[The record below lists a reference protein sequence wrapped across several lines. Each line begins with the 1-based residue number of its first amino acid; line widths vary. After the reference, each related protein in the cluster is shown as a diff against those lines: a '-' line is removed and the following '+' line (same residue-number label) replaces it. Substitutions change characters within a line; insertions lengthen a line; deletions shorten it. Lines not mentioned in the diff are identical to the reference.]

1 MASLFPREEH
11 AEALFHR
18 ILSNPGAE
26 QQLYETFCMEQE
38 NASFEDGGG
47 AECSFAKALLQ
58 AYENRDISALT
69 IALCNNTMF
78 DLLRTAYLIPYR
90 FHGKNGGN
98 PRLLTDANGEVR
110 EEYRNAVSAR
120 ELRKFHDIYRQ
131 HLSVPRAALY
141 LADGSHLRHK
151 YTKDM
156 QVREMYSPSRRGV
169 LTLYALPDTVEQGL
183 TEAQAYNIVWDAF
196 NEIQQRCPT
205 AMVFYGQDTGY
216 KLQKSHDELG
226 VLLQLVHRV
235 AAAVAHT
242 GLQAAHQLVD
252 GVAGQSLV
260 RHAALHALGDQLLV
274 ALLEVAVLGAVVH
287 GGQGAH
293 AAVGLELAALV
304 ESRCRRGTP
313 HSRPAGSRSSPR
325 CAGGNGLDDVA
336 GELHAAVGDDG
347 HAVLGG
353 HTGRVID
360 GGHLGHADAGHHA
373 GGADG
378 AGADAHLDTV
388 GARLDQG
395 AGPLGVATLPAISCT
410 SG

>member
-1 MASLFPREEH
+1 MHRLRMAAVQS
-11 AEALFHR
+11 AALR
-18 ILSNPGAE
+18 KR
-26 QQLYETFCMEQE
+26 FCRLAFLHYVNESGL
-38 NASFEDGGG
+38 ASWT
-47 AECSFAKALLQ
+47 LLQ
-58 AYENRDISALT
+58 NVLPLGAVQHQDMALT

-226 VLLQLVHRV
+226 VLLPLKEFEHNILHHLEQ
-235 AAAVAHT
+235 
-242 GLQAAHQLVD
+242 VD
-252 GVAGQSLV
+252 GI
-260 RHAALHALGDQLLV
+260 
-274 ALLEVAVLGAVVH
+274 VL
-287 GGQGAH
+287 
-293 AAVGLELAALV
+293 
-304 ESRCRRGTP
+304 RCREEMI
-313 HSRPAGSRSSPR
+313 HQAGKDS
-325 CAGGNGLDDVA
+325 L
-336 GELHAAVGDDG
+336 
-347 HAVLGG
+347 
-353 HTGRVID
+353 
-360 GGHLGHADAGHHA
+360 
-373 GGADG
+373 
-378 AGADAHLDTV
+378 
-388 GARLDQG
+388 
-395 AGPLGVATLPAISCT
+395 PL
-410 SG
+410 

>member
-1 MASLFPREEH
+1 MTSLFPREEH

-156 QVREMYSPSRRGV
+156 QVREMYSPSQ
-169 LTLYALPDTVEQGL
+169 TMLYACASVRPCSTVSGS
-183 TEAQAYNIVWDAF
+183 AYSVSTP
-196 NEIQQRCPT
+196 R
-205 AMVFYGQDTGY
+205 
-216 KLQKSHDELG
+216 
-226 VLLQLVHRV
+226 R
-235 AAAVAHT
+235 
-242 GLQAAHQLVD
+242 D
-252 GVAGQSLV
+252 GEYISRTCMSLV
-260 RHAALHALGDQLLV
+260 YLW
-274 ALLEVAVLGAVVH
+274 
-287 GGQGAH
+287 
-293 AAVGLELAALV
+293 
-304 ESRCRRGTP
+304 RR
-313 HSRPAGSRSSPR
+313 
-325 CAGGNGLDDVA
+325 
-336 GELHAAVGDDG
+336 
-347 HAVLGG
+347 
-353 HTGRVID
+353 
-360 GGHLGHADAGHHA
+360 
-373 GGADG
+373 
-378 AGADAHLDTV
+378 
-388 GARLDQG
+388 
-395 AGPLGVATLPAISCT
+395 
-410 SG
+410 

>member
-1 MASLFPREEH
+1 
-11 AEALFHR
+11 
-18 ILSNPGAE
+18 
-26 QQLYETFCMEQE
+26 MEQE

-196 NEIQQRCPT
+196 NEIQQKCPT
-205 AMVFYGQDTGY
+205 AMVFYGQDTGLLRILWNSASACSSLGKSDAMIIPPYALSRACFLQY
-216 KLQKSHDELG
+216 KHSP
-226 VLLQLVHRV
+226 VYLVCQSYFSNYNVTVKPPASPV
-235 AAAVAHT
+235 ANYNV
-242 GLQAAHQLVD
+242 
-252 GVAGQSLV
+252 
-260 RHAALHALGDQLLV
+260 
-274 ALLEVAVLGAVVH
+274 
-287 GGQGAH
+287 
-293 AAVGLELAALV
+293 
-304 ESRCRRGTP
+304 CR
-313 HSRPAGSRSSPR
+313 
-325 CAGGNGLDDVA
+325 N
-336 GELHAAVGDDG
+336 
-347 HAVLGG
+347 
-353 HTGRVID
+353 I
-360 GGHLGHADAGHHA
+360 
-373 GGADG
+373 
-378 AGADAHLDTV
+378 
-388 GARLDQG
+388 
-395 AGPLGVATLPAISCT
+395 
-410 SG
+410 

>member
-196 NEIQQRCPT
+196 NEIQQRCRPRWYSTVRTLATSCRKATMNWAFCCRLRSLNITSCTISSRWT
-205 AMVFYGQDTGY
+205 A
-216 KLQKSHDELG
+216 LCC
-226 VLLQLVHRV
+226 
-235 AAAVAHT
+235 AVA
-242 GLQAAHQLVD
+242 
-252 GVAGQSLV
+252 
-260 RHAALHALGDQLLV
+260 RK
-274 ALLEVAVLGAVVH
+274 
-287 GGQGAH
+287 
-293 AAVGLELAALV
+293 
-304 ESRCRRGTP
+304 
-313 HSRPAGSRSSPR
+313 
-325 CAGGNGLDDVA
+325 
-336 GELHAAVGDDG
+336 
-347 HAVLGG
+347 
-353 HTGRVID
+353 
-360 GGHLGHADAGHHA
+360 
-373 GGADG
+373 
-378 AGADAHLDTV
+378 
-388 GARLDQG
+388 
-395 AGPLGVATLPAISCT
+395 
-410 SG
+410 

>member
-131 HLSVPRAALY
+131 HLSVPLPGRWQSSAPQVHQGHAGAGDVFAVPPRRADAVRAA
-141 LADGSHLRHK
+141 G
-151 YTKDM
+151 
-156 QVREMYSPSRRGV
+156 
-169 LTLYALPDTVEQGL
+169 
-183 TEAQAYNIVWDAF
+183 
-196 NEIQQRCPT
+196 
-205 AMVFYGQDTGY
+205 YG
-216 KLQKSHDELG
+216 
-226 VLLQLVHRV
+226 R
-235 AAAVAHT
+235 
-242 GLQAAHQLVD
+242 
-252 GVAGQSLV
+252 
-260 RHAALHALGDQLLV
+260 
-274 ALLEVAVLGAVVH
+274 
-287 GGQGAH
+287 
-293 AAVGLELAALV
+293 
-304 ESRCRRGTP
+304 
-313 HSRPAGSRSSPR
+313 AGSDRSTGVQHR
-325 CAGGNGLDDVA
+325 
-336 GELHAAVGDDG
+336 
-347 HAVLGG
+347 LG
-353 HTGRVID
+353 RI
-360 GGHLGHADAGHHA
+360 
-373 GGADG
+373 
-378 AGADAHLDTV
+378 
-388 GARLDQG
+388 Q
-395 AGPLGVATLPAISCT
+395 
-410 SG
+410 

>member
-183 TEAQAYNIVWDAF
+183 RFLRRAAYPGPFPVYGNDRQR
-196 NEIQQRCPT
+196 IQLT
-205 AMVFYGQDTGY
+205 ACLHQI
-216 KLQKSHDELG
+216 
-226 VLLQLVHRV
+226 
-235 AAAVAHT
+235 AA
-242 GLQAAHQLVD
+242 
-252 GVAGQSLV
+252 
-260 RHAALHALGDQLLV
+260 QLLT
-274 ALLEVAVLGAVVH
+274 AQKLRSGRTH
-287 GGQGAH
+287 
-293 AAVGLELAALV
+293 
-304 ESRCRRGTP
+304 
-313 HSRPAGSRSSPR
+313 RPRLQYDRQRILRAG
-325 CAGGNGLDDVA
+325 
-336 GELHAAVGDDG
+336 
-347 HAVLGG
+347 
-353 HTGRVID
+353 
-360 GGHLGHADAGHHA
+360 
-373 GGADG
+373 
-378 AGADAHLDTV
+378 
-388 GARLDQG
+388 
-395 AGPLGVATLPAISCT
+395 
-410 SG
+410 

>member
-90 FHGKNGGN
+90 FRGKNGGN

-141 LADGSHLRHK
+141 LADGSHLRPGG
-151 YTKDM
+151 TEQPERFGVFGAVPRGGDGL
-156 QVREMYSPSRRGV
+156 REPSGFAVVGGKFGRALIRAEQRLHGQEGHVHGRAPSRHSGE
-169 LTLYALPDTVEQGL
+169 PDVPG
-183 TEAQAYNIVWDAF
+183 
-196 NEIQQRCPT
+196 
-205 AMVFYGQDTGY
+205 
-216 KLQKSHDELG
+216 S
-226 VLLQLVHRV
+226 
-235 AAAVAHT
+235 
-242 GLQAAHQLVD
+242 
-252 GVAGQSLV
+252 
-260 RHAALHALGDQLLV
+260 HAL
-274 ALLEVAVLGAVVH
+274 
-287 GGQGAH
+287 
-293 AAVGLELAALV
+293 
-304 ESRCRRGTP
+304 RG
-313 HSRPAGSRSSPR
+313 
-325 CAGGNGLDDVA
+325 
-336 GELHAAVGDDG
+336 
-347 HAVLGG
+347 
-353 HTGRVID
+353 
-360 GGHLGHADAGHHA
+360 
-373 GGADG
+373 
-378 AGADAHLDTV
+378 
-388 GARLDQG
+388 
-395 AGPLGVATLPAISCT
+395 
-410 SG
+410 